1 MHFPSLC
8 VRALSVA
15 LLASLLSPRC
25 CCVALHAERVGD
37 GSFLSNSKALRASAQ
52 QRLGASAAT
61 ETQTLEQ
68 LYSNAHRKT
77 PSSMA
82 QADGGGGGGGGLA
95 SAAASPTSPMASM
108 MRFAKTATGLQR
120 TRVGSYSMGGAV
132 GRGQAHANTG
142 LEAVREHAKVIG
154 STAAAEEL
162 AKELAWEKQQERLH
176 SRGW

>member
-1 MHFPSLC
+1 MQFPCVGLC
-8 VRALSVA
+8 ALAVA
-15 LLASLLSPRC
+15 LLALLSPRC
-25 CCVALHAERVGD
+25 FALHTERVGD
-37 GSFLSNSKALRASAQ
+37 GSFISNSKALRASAQ

-61 ETQTLEQ
+61 EMQTLEQ
-68 LYSNAHRKT
+68 LYSNAHQKT

-82 QADGGGGGGGGLA
+82 QADGGGAGGGI
-95 SAAASPTSPMASM
+95 SSSASPTSPMASM